1 MADFFH
7 HLAHLM
13 LAALV
18 YDDAQPGARA
28 FLAQNRHL
36 GRAGAATSDQE
47 AATAQPVKRG
57 WWRFAVNK
65 GVILLVQPVA
75 RMHDAVGQFAIV
87 GQQ

>member
-7 HLAHLM
+7 HLAHLV
-13 LAALV
+13 LATLV

-36 GRAGAATSDQE
+36 GRTGATTGDQE
-47 AATAQPVKRG
+47 AATTQPVERG

-75 RMHDAVGQFAIV
+75 RMHDPVSQFAIV